1 MAECS
6 ITSVQVLNNP
16 APYTDPIVLEVQY
29 ECLSSLQD
37 DLEWRINYVGSA
49 ESDQYDQ
56 ILDSAL
62 VGPVQQG
69 TFKFRMEAPAPDPS
83 KIPPNDLLGVTAL
96 LLTCS
101 YKGKEFVRVGY
112 YVNVEYT
119 DPELLDPERPPPNPP
134 IIDKLQRNIMAD
146 HPRVTKFPHDFDNE
160 PEQMPEQQ
168 VEDMAD
174 DDVLGDN
181 DNDEDD
187 EDEEE
192 EEDDELSGDG
202 EVDVDVENV
211 QPQVNGSSVTFSA
224 GSGFTGFTVQGKQ
237 QSQQQQA
244 ADMDTD
250 MQMG

>member
-83 KIPPNDLLGVTAL
+83 K
-96 LLTCS
+96 
-101 YKGKEFVRVGY
+101 
-112 YVNVEYT
+112 
-119 DPELLDPERPPPNPP
+119 
-134 IIDKLQRNIMAD
+134 
-146 HPRVTKFPHDFDNE
+146 
-160 PEQMPEQQ
+160 
-168 VEDMAD
+168 
-174 DDVLGDN
+174 
-181 DNDEDD
+181 
-187 EDEEE
+187 
-192 EEDDELSGDG
+192 
-202 EVDVDVENV
+202 
-211 QPQVNGSSVTFSA
+211 
-224 GSGFTGFTVQGKQ
+224 
-237 QSQQQQA
+237 
-244 ADMDTD
+244 
-250 MQMG
+250 